1 MIAPSIIVLFEES
14 LSAIL
19 SLFIVQRMH
28 YVEEETLANS
38 TNYHVILKKN
48 MGYSI
53 SINVCL
59 YFSRNI
65 FSFLTKLRRYVFEIC
80 PTCCARTT

>member
-38 TNYHVILKKN
+38 TNYHVI
-48 MGYSI
+48 
-53 SINVCL
+53 
-59 YFSRNI
+59 
-65 FSFLTKLRRYVFEIC
+65 
-80 PTCCARTT
+80 